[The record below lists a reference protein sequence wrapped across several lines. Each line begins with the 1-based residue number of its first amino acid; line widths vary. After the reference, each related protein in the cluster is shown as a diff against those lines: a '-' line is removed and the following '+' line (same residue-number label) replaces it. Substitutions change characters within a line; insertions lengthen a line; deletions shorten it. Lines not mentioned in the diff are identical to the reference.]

1 MKAALTI
8 EGLGDLAGS
17 RYGLN
22 AYCEG
27 GHHRADLDV
36 AGLIARLGERRK
48 ISTLRQVLR
57 CTKCGT
63 RGPVVQLHR
72 SERSIGPIGP
82 LS

>member
-27 GHHRADLDV
+27 CHHRADLDV

-48 ISTLRQVLR
+48 ISRLGRALR
-57 CTKCGT
+57 CSRCGRRAPT
-63 RGPVVQLHR
+63 VQLHLLA
-72 SERSIGPIGP
+72 ER
-82 LS
+82 